1 MGFLPVLSG
10 NHTKLHRGESGG
22 KMSEEAQSALL
33 HGASTPPQ
41 GTSTLPHGASTPPQG
56 ESTLPHGASSLQ
68 GAQYPPRSRCGSP
81 NVLLSCQQGRATSI
95 DVSCPT
101 IGDEA
106 ADGGEGC
113 LRLDECSRRVRML
126 APWGVHFF

>member
-1 MGFLPVLSG
+1 MVRCS
-10 NHTKLHRGESGG
+10 KKR
-22 KMSEEAQSALL
+22 KAQSTLL
-33 HGASTPPQ
+33 HGARTPSQGTSTFPHGASTPPQ

-56 ESTLPHGASSLQ
+56 ESTLLHGASSLRA
-68 GAQYPPRSRCGSP
+68 AQNPSRSRCGC
-81 NVLLSCQQGRATSI
+81 LLSCQQGRATSI

-113 LRLDECSRRVRML
+113 LRLEECSRRVRVL
-126 APWGVHFF
+126 AP